1 MSRPDLLND
10 LRGARPTAPPEL
22 REHVRAIA
30 ASEAR
35 PPRRRVTWRL
45 GVVVAFAAGLAIA
58 AAVVA
63 TRGGGNETAQPTA
76 DQALNAEA
84 APPSLGATA
93 PQAKARDS
101 VHGSAIPAPSTTR
114 AQRYRASLE
123 LRVANADEVASASR
137 QAQAIARS
145 LGGYVA
151 SANVN
156 ARGKAGSAT
165 LRLRVPRAN
174 VQDAVAQ
181 LSQLGTIVAEDVSV
195 EDLQTQVNAGDRLV
209 DRLQARLRSL
219 RAQEQTPAVKE
230 QIATVTK
237 RIQQLQ
243 RTRAATLREA
253 HYATVDLQLT
263 TRKAAAAPP
272 KPHGTGPLHGL
283 GVAFTWLGIGAVYAL
298 ALGAPFVLL
307 GVLLW
312 LAARTMRRRR
322 EATLLAQH

>member
-10 LRGARPTAPPEL
+10 LRTARPTAPPEL
-22 REHVRAIA
+22 RERVRAIA

-45 GVVVAFAAGLAIA
+45 GVVVAFAAAIA
-58 AAVVA
+58 ITAAVLA
-63 TRGGGNETAQPTA
+63 TRNDGDTPSGASDATLQ
-76 DQALNAEA
+76 AEA
-84 APPSLGATA
+84 T
-93 PQAKARDS
+93 RDS
-101 VHGSAIPAPSTTR
+101 AGSAQKSLTPAPYSQVPAPSTTR

-123 LRVANADEVASASR
+123 LRVKNADEVASASR

-145 LGGYVA
+145 LGGYVQ

-156 ARGKAGSAT
+156 ARGRTGYAS

-174 VQDAVAQ
+174 VQDAVAR

-195 EDLQTQVNAGDRLV
+195 ADLQAQVNAGARLV
-209 DRLQARLRSL
+209 ERLQARLPAL
-219 RAQEQTPAVKE
+219 RAQEQTPAMKA
-230 QIATVTK
+230 QIASITK

-243 RTRAATLREA
+243 RSRAATLREA

-272 KPHGTGPLHGL
+272 PGEAGPLHGL
-283 GVAFTWLGIGAVYAL
+283 GVAFKWIGIGAVYAI

-312 LAARTMRRRR
+312 LAARSVRRRR

>member
-10 LRGARPTAPPEL
+10 LREFRPTAP
-22 REHVRAIA
+22 REVRERVRAIA
-30 ASEAR
+30 AGEAR
-35 PPRRRVTWRL
+35 PQRRRLSWRL
-45 GVVVAFAAGLAIA
+45 GVVVAFAAAIA
-58 AAVVA
+58 ITAAVLA
-63 TRGGGNETAQPTA
+63 TRKDGGSPSSGAA
-76 DQALNAEA
+76 DATLQAEA
-84 APPSLGATA
+84 T
-93 PQAKARDS
+93 RDS
-101 VHGSAIPAPSTTR
+101 AGGVQKSLAPVPYAQVPAPSSTR

-137 QAQAIARS
+137 QAQTIARS

-156 ARGKAGSAT
+156 ARGKAGYAS

-174 VQDAVAQ
+174 VQDAVAR

-195 EDLQTQVNAGDRLV
+195 EDLQAQVNAGDRLV

-219 RAQEQTPAVKE
+219 RAQKQTPAVKA
-230 QIATVTK
+230 QIASLTK
-237 RIQQLQ
+237 RIQQVQ
-243 RTRAATLREA
+243 RARAATLRDA

-263 TRKAAAAPP
+263 TRKAGAAAPKSGP
-272 KPHGTGPLHGL
+272 GPLHGL
-283 GVAFTWLGIGAVYAL
+283 GVAFTWIGIGAVYAL
-298 ALGAPFVLL
+298 ALGTPFVAL

-312 LAARTMRRRR
+312 LAARSLRRRR